1 METRRQSSEQRG
13 NSVLSPTHLGET
25 TVAKD
30 QVSAPC
36 EFSGVRTLAA
46 HDSFSFV
53 DTPAIEALHAK
64 VSKAETAAFTKPNPN
79 PTGAQLHARYA
90 ALCGAQQE
98 LTRIATLAQNAEK
111 KALGVDK
118 TQLKALQQRCLSS
131 LRKLGTAFEIQTPIF
146 ASVVHGGSSWPTRCE
161 NGPKGRRYINSFK
174 SSKLL
179 SDSEKRAY
187 FEKKLAGFRKRGG
200 RLESD
205 ILTPTTQDQF
215 IGSVRY
221 DYCLVEDGGFRAAPR
236 REGDPD
242 PGHMILAEGG
252 ASFKDTAVSMAGE
265 LMVSR
270 DNDGEVVAAFVACNS
285 GHFKPYA
292 EDLPRMLPVLE
303 QLGIPKD
310 KVIFIGGPNNPTSIL
325 PEIAKKFDLDSNGNP
340 KNSIFRPW
348 QRPVQNEFSVL

>member
-1 METRRQSSEQRG
+1 MEARRQSSELRVSAG
-13 NSVLSPTHLGET
+13 VLPTQSGKT
-25 TVAKD
+25 TVA
-30 QVSAPC
+30 QPQLSAT
-36 EFSGVRTLAA
+36 SGFARVRTLAA
-46 HDSFSFV
+46 HDSFSGI
-53 DTPAIEALHAK
+53 DTPGIEALHGKALE
-64 VSKAETAAFTKPNPN
+64 AETAAFTKPNPN
-79 PTGAQLHARYA
+79 PSGAQLYARYA
-90 ALCGAQQE
+90 ALCGAQQK

-111 KALGVDK
+111 KALGVEK
-118 TQLKALQQRCLSS
+118 TQLRALRQRCLSS
-131 LRKLGTAFEIQTPIF
+131 LSKLGKAFEIQTPIF
-146 ASVVHGGSSWPTRCE
+146 AEVVHGGSSWPTRWE

-174 SSKLL
+174 SSKQL
-179 SDSEKRAY
+179 SDSEKKAY
-187 FEKKLAGFRKRGG
+187 FEKKLAGFRQRGG

-205 ILTPTTQDQF
+205 IIAPVKEDQF
-215 IGSVRY
+215 IDSVRY

-252 ASFKDTAVSMAGE
+252 AIFNDTPVSMAGE

-292 EDLPRMLPVLE
+292 EDLPRMLPVLQ

-348 QRPVQNEFSVL
+348 QRPVQDEFTAL